1 MTRFDESR
9 TATQRLSRLMQSVP
23 PPISPE
29 ERGWAWRAS
38 HGQGGAISRFFSR
51 KVRFSIGAEV
61 VGDRLCLARIRH
73 VGDRRQEVVALRRVD
88 LSAHPDGV
96 TTPTQRLRAELRAM
110 VGGQDRP
117 EIWGVSALET
127 AEMQLVAVPEAG
139 VKDGGE
145 LAYWAVQE
153 ARPFEESETVFDYQM
168 IRPTGGHPDGASE
181 ESWETETAAMA
192 GIVGFLAERRE
203 VDAVW
208 ERFADAGY
216 PLTGLCPYPVAFQNL
231 IQAGVLET
239 GGQALCRLLIAD
251 TYSRID
257 VFSSSGALGLSR
269 TIRSCVSS
277 MVDVLRARIGGA
289 IRAGVG
295 EGGNEEF
302 TPVDRDAARVA
313 FQALLED
320 RPPESGPAAGIPPDE
335 LLGLVEKP
343 LQRLVWQV
351 ERTIEAYGAKVSGDP
366 VGTLCISGE
375 VSRSA
380 QIRTYLAN
388 QIDLP
393 VTVQSDEE
401 MTAPGPLWPEDIEAE
416 GAARFSTF
424 EPAIGIA
431 LSRLDQTPNFVF
443 PFRDKI
449 QRIKG
454 QRIRRWTWAVL
465 IGCMM
470 AILGGYAW
478 QQAEVLT
485 AESAIQELE
494 AALRRRID
502 AQDGIRVDRP
512 LIELQVDRLKEE
524 RAAIRDIA
532 KRYRMTALI
541 SGATA
546 SATDSLNFSR
556 LLVVLPPASRGTKP
570 ADPPARRAAQVS
582 PEAPRMTV
590 EGFLVGTREQA
601 EGDLLR
607 YIASLKETALFARI
621 LVQHKSRVDHQ
632 GEPALRFGLQL
643 EIRKEATP

>member
-9 TATQRLSRLMQSVP
+9 TATQRLSRLMQSAP
-23 PPISPE
+23 PPASPE
-29 ERGWAWRAS
+29 DRGWAWRAS
-38 HGQGGAISRFFSR
+38 HGQGGLISRFFSR

-61 VGDRLCLARIRH
+61 VGDRLCLACIRH

-96 TTPTQRLRAELRAM
+96 TTPTQRLRGELRAM
-110 VGGQDRP
+110 GGGQDRP
-117 EIWGVSALET
+117 EIWAVSPLET
-127 AEMQLVAVPEAG
+127 AEMQLVAVPQAG

-168 IRPTGGHPDGASE
+168 IRPAGVPSDGASE
-181 ESWETETAAMA
+181 ESWETGTAPMV
-192 GIVGFLAERRE
+192 GILGFLAERRE
-203 VDAVW
+203 IDAVW

-216 PLTGLCPYPVAFQNL
+216 PVTGLCPYPVAFQNL

-239 GGQALCRLLIAD
+239 GGQALCRLLIAE

-289 IRAGVG
+289 IRAGIG
-295 EGGNEEF
+295 EGGSEGF
-302 TPVDRDAARVA
+302 TPVDRDSARVA

-320 RPPESGPAAGIPPDE
+320 RTPESGPAAGIAPNE

-351 ERTIEAYGAKVSGDP
+351 ERTIEAYGTKVRDDP
-366 VGTLCISGE
+366 VATLCISGE

-380 QIRTYLAN
+380 RIRSYLAS

-393 VTVQSDEE
+393 VTVQSAEE
-401 MTAPGPLWPEDIEAE
+401 MTVPGTLWPDEIAPE
-416 GAARFSTF
+416 GLARFTTF
-424 EPAIGIA
+424 EPTIGIA

-443 PFRDKI
+443 PFRDKV

-454 QRIRRWTWAVL
+454 RRIRRWTWALL

-478 QQAEVLT
+478 QQAEVLQ

-494 AALRRRID
+494 AALGRRID

-541 SGATA
+541 SAATA
-546 SATDSLNFSR
+546 FAPDSLNFSR
-556 LLVVLPPASRGTKP
+556 LFVVLPPAFRGTEA
-570 ADPPARRAAQVS
+570 ADSSARRRGDVS
-582 PEAPRMTV
+582 REVPRMAV
-590 EGFLVGTREQA
+590 EGFLVGTREQS

-621 LVQHKSRVDHQ
+621 SVQQKSRVDHQ

-643 EIRKEATP
+643 EIRKGAGP